1 MEDMILSRLTILGHP
16 QRMAVLRLLMRRYP
30 DQLPAGEIA
39 TVLRLKANT
48 LSIYLSALREA
59 GLISQQRRGKS
70 VLCQANVMGVQQ
82 IVDYLFIDC
91 CRGRADLCLPE
102 AQTRMSKLSD
112 GRYNVLFICVG
123 NSARSIFAEA
133 LLRKIGGDRFNAYSA
148 GTKPNSQLNP
158 TALEMLGD
166 KGHDLT
172 RLRAK
177 TVAEFQGPDAIAMDF
192 VFTVCDQAA
201 NEDCPPWPGQP
212 ISAHWGMPDPV
223 KATGSDAEKTLAFQ
237 QAYGALK
244 HRIEAFTALR
254 PDQLNRQSLQDAVD
268 QIGQHTNT
276 MEIE

>member
-1 MEDMILSRLTILGHP
+1 MILNRLTILGHP

-39 TVLRLKANT
+39 NVLRLKANT
-48 LSIYLSALREA
+48 LSIYLAALREA

-133 LLRKIGGDRFNAYSA
+133 LLRKIGGGRFNAYSA

-158 TALEMLGD
+158 IALEMLGD

-268 QIGQHTNT
+268 RIGQHTNT

>member
-1 MEDMILSRLTILGHP
+1 MEDTILNRLTILGHP

-39 TVLRLKANT
+39 NVLRLKANT

-102 AQTRMSKLSD
+102 AQARMSKLSD
-112 GRYNVLFICVG
+112 GPYNVLFICVG

-158 TALEMLGD
+158 IALEMLGD

-192 VFTVCDQAA
+192 VFTVCDLAA

-268 QIGQHTNT
+268 RIGQHTNT

>member
-1 MEDMILSRLTILGHP
+1 MEDMILNRLTILGHP

-39 TVLRLKANT
+39 NVLRLKANT
-48 LSIYLSALREA
+48 LSIYLAALREA

-133 LLRKIGGDRFNAYSA
+133 LLRKIGGGRFNAYSA

-158 TALEMLGD
+158 IALEMLGD

-268 QIGQHTNT
+268 RIGQHTNT